1 MFRSVRMSWWANNCS
16 MCTHTFVYGGLFPTS
31 NTSIMSVVYYIS
43 CMKCIFRCFF
53 FFISIHSVSN
63 DAPST
68 RTTYVEWL
76 PLSHKALGAICV
88 CVRMR
93 ANDASHAYNSCSS
106 KLQAAK
112 GGGSTLHIA
121 IVTIRSCIFYFCILF
136 LASDFHIKVSNGFR
150 DDCSDPRWKF
160 S

>member
-1 MFRSVRMSWWANNCS
+1 MFNVHAHICVWW
-16 MCTHTFVYGGLFPTS
+16 TFSNIQHIHHVSSILHFVHEVYFSL
-31 NTSIMSVVYYIS
+31 
-43 CMKCIFRCFF
+43 FF

-68 RTTYVEWL
+68 HTTYVEWL

-93 ANDASHAYNSCSS
+93 ANDASHAYNSCSP

-121 IVTIRSCIFYFCILF
+121 IVTIRSCAFYFCILF

-150 DDCSDPRWKF
+150 DDCSDPR
-160 S
+160 